1 MFYKICEL
9 CKDTSS
15 SLMVLYVWM
24 VGPGAVVSFFVL
36 CIETKWL
43 HGSQSVDPEIFSGM
57 SEVLCGLLLWVE
69 GDEFQYFYFQIF
81 QTVVSGAEVFG
92 NRRGTF
98 FPI

>member
-1 MFYKICEL
+1 MIVQPRVVTKINWSQARGKRVSMFYKICEL

-36 CIETKWL
+36 CVETKWL
-43 HGSQSVDPEIFSGM
+43 HGSQSMDPEIFSGM

-69 GDEFQYFYFQIF
+69 GDEF
-81 QTVVSGAEVFG
+81 
-92 NRRGTF
+92 
-98 FPI
+98 